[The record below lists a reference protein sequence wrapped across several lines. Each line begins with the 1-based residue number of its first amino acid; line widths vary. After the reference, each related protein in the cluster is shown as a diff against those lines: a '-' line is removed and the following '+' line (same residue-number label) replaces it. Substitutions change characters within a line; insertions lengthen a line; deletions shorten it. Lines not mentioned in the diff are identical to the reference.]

1 MKIPEKILITVFF
14 NDNYVDIEVPTDINV
29 FDFKNKLVIALNMYY
44 KNNNLNKQLPDAINL
59 YYENK
64 SLENDKL
71 LINYGIWDGSM
82 IFVR

>member
-1 MKIPEKILITVFF
+1 MFGIL
-14 NDNYVDIEVPTDINV
+14 

-64 SLENDKL
+64 SLDNDKL